1 MAQLRK
7 SQARIKR
14 KDKESRYFSLV
25 FWRSKNKQSLFFHT
39 MDEHIFFEF
48 PEYKMAMF
56 YFFNREFQSNF
67 DAEKEAKE
75 IIIRNYG

>member
-7 SQARIKR
+7 SQAKIKR

-25 FWRSKNKQSLFFHT
+25 FWRSKNNQSLFFHT

-48 PEYKMAMF
+48 PEYQMALF
-56 YFFNREFQSNF
+56 YFFNKEFESNF